1 MRFWETKHAWR
12 LRKTLKGPN
21 KTYHLLR
28 GRKINQSIMM
38 NSNLWFGR
46 WYASVGG
53 NPAKIRSLSHCLQG
67 DGTVTYPRWYTTS
80 SNVMSCSLVLWKVE
94 SWLKT
99 NKWLT
104 CSSCCLDLFLKK
116 YPSYPFLSIHVSIW
130 FHLETWMEIKTQ
142 MILHEGL
149 LPEGTSFPF
158 GSKHEM
164 AWKPWRLVLFT
175 CNPRCS
181 IHLIPLLDFFC
192 VSDCFQLDDEN
203 KAHQAGLGP
212 YRDHVKFQDILIY
225 ICSIPKQ
232 TRHVILGFPGD
243 SPQLHP
249 IRPSF
254 QRHGLGPQYAAMSW
268 NVSNQLQIKGTW
280 NHLTGVI
287 VSPPQTMYY

>member
-1 MRFWETKHAWR
+1 M
-12 LRKTLKGPN
+12 
-21 KTYHLLR
+21 
-28 GRKINQSIMM
+28 I

-46 WYASVGG
+46 RYASVGG

-67 DGTVTYPRWYTTS
+67 DGTVTYPRWYRTS

-116 YPSYPFLSIHVSIW
+116 ISVLSIPIISCFYLIPPGNLNGDQNPNDSTW
-130 FHLETWMEIKTQ
+130 RTSARGNFISFWEQTWNGLETVKVGTVYLQSQ
-142 MILHEGL
+142 MFHPLD
-149 LPEGTSFPF
+149 TSP
-158 GSKHEM
+158 
-164 AWKPWRLVLFT
+164 RL
-175 CNPRCS
+175 
-181 IHLIPLLDFFC
+181 FC

-212 YRDHVKFQDILIY
+212 YRDHVKFQDILY
-225 ICSIPKQ
+225 ICSIPKL